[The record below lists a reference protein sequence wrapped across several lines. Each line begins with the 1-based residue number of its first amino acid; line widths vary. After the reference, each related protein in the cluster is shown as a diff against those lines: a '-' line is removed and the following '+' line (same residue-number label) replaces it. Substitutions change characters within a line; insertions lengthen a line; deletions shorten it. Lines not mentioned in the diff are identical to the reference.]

1 MSERDERTA
10 GPVTA
15 VRDEYRDRRAIAR
28 ECELIVHFLDFLR
41 VPLDQWAG
49 HGRWATLAPATR
61 ADLGTHA
68 LATLDTA
75 LTDLAVV
82 RARLAATVASA
93 PDPVGPGAPISGL
106 EHGGAGW
113 AVVRAF
119 DRFVVPTRFISISLD
134 QWAARTP
141 DDYSDEARMLAGE
154 RALGFLDNALTQ
166 LVPIREVLAEDLA
179 ERPTETPHS

>member
-1 MSERDERTA
+1 MSERDQRLACRT
-10 GPVTA
+10 TA
-15 VRDEYRDRRAIAR
+15 VEEKYPDRRAIAR

-41 VPLDQWAG
+41 VPLSQWAG

-61 ADLGTHA
+61 SDIGAHA
-68 LATLDTA
+68 LATIDTTLID
-75 LTDLAVV
+75 LTAV

-93 PDPVGPGAPISGL
+93 PEPAGPGAPLPEL
-106 EHGGAGW
+106 EHGGTGW

-119 DRFVVPTRFISISLD
+119 QRFVVPTRFISISLD

-166 LVPIREVLAEDLA
+166 LAPIRDALAADLA
-179 ERPTETPHS
+179 ERRTGDPA